1 MVDTS
6 FVVELCHEELMKGSV
21 YTRLYGAMVS
31 KNQAENCI
39 KQAYLQGMLKMWDMV
54 QKGEDF
60 SDLFQHYVPKG
71 QFVKI
76 P

>member
-1 MVDTS
+1 
-6 FVVELCHEELMKGSV
+6 
-21 YTRLYGAMVS
+21 MVS

-39 KQAYLQGMLKMWDMV
+39 KQAYLQGMLKMWDMM

-60 SDLFQHYVPKG
+60 SDLFQHYVPKE